1 MDSFTKGYEFFVK
14 NASSFAGSHGG
25 NEYISSINK
34 EIEKL
39 QSDINQFQ
47 GFQTKSSILQ
57 GDVAEFWHSG
67 THNID
72 AAIKGKA
79 IRTTVDRSHHFASA
93 DVTDSNGAAYGM
105 KYYQTGSGSAKAQAE
120 SIFERYSQYKANA
133 IKADRPFQ
141 SLEQF
146 MNERGYD
153 EFQLLNDPIYAGQVR
168 IIPKDQMQEAINWL
182 ERKIA
187 KEIANR
193 PDQVQRYQDTL
204 KMLKDKIETSEGTE
218 SIPFTREDS
227 EILARLA
234 KEGEFDASSYDLTT
248 EELVKYKYVMQQA
261 FKAGL
266 TAATISIVLK
276 AGPEIYK
283 AIDYLIKMGEL
294 DEKQFQ
300 KIGFAALEGGA
311 EGFVRGSISAALT
324 TACKSGL
331 WGEALKSVNPA
342 VIGVVTVLVLDVMKN
357 SYLVANG
364 KMTKGELID
373 RLVRGMYVSAFSLLV
388 GGITQSL
395 ISIPVFGFLL
405 GSFIGSTIG
414 SFAYSASYKTYISF
428 CIDSGFTMFGI
439 VGQDYQLPKE
449 LLDEIGIATFDYEK
463 MQLETFEIATFDVNT
478 FEFEQ
483 FSYETLG
490 ITFLRR
496 GVIGVNQIGYV

>member
-1 MDSFTKGYEFFVK
+1 MDSFTKGYEFFAK

-25 NEYISSINK
+25 IEYISSINK

-93 DVTDSNGAAYGM
+93 DVTDNNGNAYGM

-120 SIFERYSQYKANA
+120 SLFERYSQYKANA

-141 SLEQF
+141 SVEQF
-146 MNERGYD
+146 INERGYD
-153 EFQLLNDPIYAGQVR
+153 EAQLLNDPIYAGQVR
-168 IIPKDQMQEAINWL
+168 VIPKDQMQEAIHWL

-187 KEIANR
+187 KESINR
-193 PDQVQRYQDTL
+193 PDQVQRYEDTL

-218 SIPFTREDS
+218 SIPFTREES

-234 KEGEFDASSYDLTT
+234 KEGEFDAGEYGLTT
-248 EELVKYKYVMQQA
+248 EQLVKYKYVMEQA

-283 AIDYLIKMGEL
+283 AIDYLIKTGEL
-294 DEKQFQ
+294 DERQFQ

-324 TACKSGL
+324 AACKSGL
-331 WGEALKSVNPA
+331 AGEALKSVNPA

-364 KMTKGELID
+364 KMTNGELID
-373 RLVRGMYVSAFSLLV
+373 SLVRGMYVSACSLIL

-395 ISIPVFGFLL
+395 ITIPVFGFML

-414 SFAYSASYKTYISF
+414 SFAYSASYKAYISF

-439 VGQDYQLPKE
+439 VGQDYQLPKD
-449 LLDEIGIATFDYEK
+449 LLDEIGLSTFDYEK
-463 MQLETFEIATFDVNT
+463 MQLETFEIAAFEVDI
-478 FEFEQ
+478 FEFEH